1 MAASKADVASYTKP
15 DVTNVYDYKAEID
28 TTPSG
33 QSPTWAALCAGF
45 NNISEALNEQ
55 VQQYFFLCGKGHA
68 VNYVT
73 GMAPAITLTG
83 VRVVGDTAQDYIF
96 GKKYDLMA
104 NRDTKLKLTRT
115 DEDGTPEIVS
125 ANITFCNITD
135 IGGATTDGSA
145 VSVELRFN
153 GEPYIGDAWAA

>member
-1 MAASKADVASYTKP
+1 MGASKSDVASYTKP
-15 DVTNVYDYKAEID
+15 DVTNVYDYVAEID

-33 QSPTWAALCAGF
+33 MSRTWAALCAGF

-55 VQQYFFLCGKGHA
+55 IQQYFFLCGKGHA

-83 VRVVGDTAQDYIF
+83 VRVVGDTAQDFIF
-96 GKKYDLMA
+96 GKKYELMS

-125 ANITFCNITD
+125 ANVTFCNITD
-135 IGGATTDGSA
+135 IGGGTTDGSA
-145 VSVELRFN
+145 VSVEIRFN
-153 GEPYIGDAWAA
+153 GEPYIGDAWAT